1 MSSED
6 REGESSQMDDKQ
18 DTDIEQYDRPLD
30 ALAHRLWTH
39 WSQHI
44 AEEEDISEERLQR
57 WRELW
62 IPYRALSEEEKET
75 DRRLVERFCEEEP
88 DYNRQR

>member
-1 MSSED
+1 MSA
-6 REGESSQMDDKQ
+6 
-18 DTDIEQYDRPLD
+18 IEQYDRPLD

-57 WRELW
+57 WQDLW
-62 IPYRALSEEEKET
+62 IPYGELSEDAKET

-88 DYNRQR
+88 DYNRSVDTATGQQEADDGN

>member
-1 MSSED
+1 MS
-6 REGESSQMDDKQ
+6 DDTQ
-18 DTDIEQYDRPLD
+18 ETAIEQYDEPLA

-44 AEEEDISEERLQR
+44 AEEENISEERLQR
-57 WRELW
+57 WQRLW
-62 IPYRALSEEEKET
+62 VPYGDLPGGAQET

-88 DYNRQR
+88 NYGE